1 LLQLTNININKLS
14 TWVEQAKTQTSQGKI
29 IQRIPLLAKAN
40 PNWFAVHI
48 YCNSDINHSLGD
60 TACIFPLMSVIKP
73 FAFLYLLENLGT
85 EKVLQIVDTKPSKM
99 PFNSLEQLISD
110 NGHPRNPMINSGAIT
125 VADKLLDID
134 SIDKNYCTQSFF
146 QWLNK
151 LAGSEIYLDLEMLAC
166 VRATRSQV
174 NVAIA
179 QYLYQHGKITNIDSA
194 LDIYEQICCISGTVE
209 DLAKL
214 GKLLACKSGLINAQN
229 RQIVNDVMLTC
240 GLYEA
245 SPHYADKI
253 GLPMKSGI
261 SGALITIVPGQGAI
275 ATYSPALDNTGNSI
289 SGLYFIQNLSSNFI

>member
-1 LLQLTNININKLS
+1 LLQLKNININNLS
-14 TWVEQAKTQTSQGKI
+14 TWVEQAKTQTSQGNI

-48 YCNSDINHSLGD
+48 YCNSDINHSLED

-73 FAFLYLLENLGT
+73 FAFLYLLEHLGT
-85 EKVLQIVDTKPSKM
+85 EKVLQVVGVEPSSM
-99 PFNSLEQLISD
+99 TFNSLEQLTSD

-134 SIDKNYCTQSFF
+134 KNYCTQSFL

-151 LAGSEIYLDLEMLAC
+151 LAGSHLYLDLEMLAC
-166 VRATRSQV
+166 VRATSSQI

-179 QYLYQHGKITNIDSA
+179 QYLYKNAKITNIESA
-194 LDIYEQICCISGTVE
+194 LDIYEQICCISGTVT

-214 GKLLACKSGLINAQN
+214 GKLLACESSVINSQH

-245 SPHYADKI
+245 SPHYAAKI

-261 SGALITIVPGQGAI
+261 SGALITIVPNQGAI
-275 ATYSPALDNTGNSI
+275 ATYSPVLDNIGNSVV
-289 SGLYFIQNLSSNFI
+289 GLSFIQMLYSNLT